1 VVLDRGIR
9 GGVGEDGTLREND
22 ALRTAYVSDHIR
34 ARRPDLSLVP
44 LVKNWNGHEWE
55 GARLGRMLADPAA
68 RKRTI
73 EQILVLVEAH
83 RYAGISID
91 FENIAA
97 KAQADFQRFM
107 AELYAVMH
115 PRKLLVSVNV
125 PAADAAFDY
134 RRLVRNADYLIL
146 MAYDEHWAD
155 GSPGPIASLPWF
167 ARALRARQ
175 RDIAAEKMIVAIGNY
190 AYDWGP
196 RPAGR
201 GAHFRRGRSHCQGI
215 GRQAAAR
222 PRLAQP
228 DLLLRRR

>member
-1 VVLDRGIR
+1 M
-9 GGVGEDGTLREND
+9 GEDGTLREND

-44 LVKNWNGHEWE
+44 LVNNWNGHEWE
-55 GARLGRMLADPAA
+55 GAKLGRMLADPAA

-167 ARALRARQ
+167 ARVLRARQ